1 MRVVRSSVYRRYTS
15 SLNDL
20 QSNLNKSMNKV
31 STGAA
36 YETAAD
42 NPLAYYQ
49 GKKMDHLYQDAKSK
63 SSILGD
69 IKNRLYQQ
77 EQGARDI
84 QKTLSNSKTSMQYV
98 LDSSHNSSKTSVQ
111 TKRDALLQDV
121 QSMVSNLNS
130 QYQDF
135 YVYGGNDITTAPF
148 SLSGD
153 GKTLTYTHKYSD
165 GTTKTVNMTMA
176 YDKIQILTVMI

>member
-77 EQGARDI
+77 EQG
-84 QKTLSNSKTSMQYV
+84 SKGYPENFKQ
-98 LDSSHNSSKTSVQ
+98 Q
-111 TKRDALLQDV
+111 
-121 QSMVSNLNS
+121 
-130 QYQDF
+130 QDF
-135 YVYGGNDITTAPF
+135 HAVCAGFLP
-148 SLSGD
+148 
-153 GKTLTYTHKYSD
+153 
-165 GTTKTVNMTMA
+165 
-176 YDKIQILTVMI
+176 

>member
-49 GKKMDHLYQDAKSK
+49 GAGRKRYPEDFK
-63 SSILGD
+63 
-69 IKNRLYQQ
+69 QQ
-77 EQGARDI
+77 
-84 QKTLSNSKTSMQYV
+84 
-98 LDSSHNSSKTSVQ
+98 
-111 TKRDALLQDV
+111 
-121 QSMVSNLNS
+121 
-130 QYQDF
+130 
-135 YVYGGNDITTAPF
+135 
-148 SLSGD
+148 
-153 GKTLTYTHKYSD
+153 
-165 GTTKTVNMTMA
+165 
-176 YDKIQILTVMI
+176 

>member
-1 MRVVRSSVYRRYTS
+1 
-15 SLNDL
+15 
-20 QSNLNKSMNKV
+20 MNKV

-77 EQGARDI
+77 EQCARHPAVHPVV
-84 QKTLSNSKTSMQYV
+84 N
-98 LDSSHNSSKTSVQ
+98 
-111 TKRDALLQDV
+111 KRQ
-121 QSMVSNLNS
+121 NLYHS
-130 QYQDF
+130 AEAWRQ
-135 YVYGGNDITTAPF
+135 
-148 SLSGD
+148 
-153 GKTLTYTHKYSD
+153 
-165 GTTKTVNMTMA
+165 
-176 YDKIQILTVMI
+176 

>member
-49 GKKMDHLYQDAKSK
+49 GKKELFEGLA
-63 SSILGD
+63 I
-69 IKNRLYQQ
+69 
-77 EQGARDI
+77 EQLERIG
-84 QKTLSNSKTSMQYV
+84 
-98 LDSSHNSSKTSVQ
+98 
-111 TKRDALLQDV
+111 
-121 QSMVSNLNS
+121 
-130 QYQDF
+130 
-135 YVYGGNDITTAPF
+135 
-148 SLSGD
+148 
-153 GKTLTYTHKYSD
+153 
-165 GTTKTVNMTMA
+165 
-176 YDKIQILTVMI
+176 

>member
-49 GKKMDHLYQDAKSK
+49 ERKWIIY
-63 SSILGD
+63 I
-69 IKNRLYQQ
+69 R
-77 EQGARDI
+77 
-84 QKTLSNSKTSMQYV
+84 MQRVKV
-98 LDSSHNSSKTSVQ
+98 L
-111 TKRDALLQDV
+111 
-121 QSMVSNLNS
+121 
-130 QYQDF
+130 F
-135 YVYGGNDITTAPF
+135 
-148 SLSGD
+148 
-153 GKTLTYTHKYSD
+153 
-165 GTTKTVNMTMA
+165 
-176 YDKIQILTVMI
+176 

>member
-20 QSNLNKSMNKV
+20 QSNLNKSMNKF

-84 QKTLSNSKTSMQYV
+84 HEDFKQQ
-98 LDSSHNSSKTSVQ
+98 
-111 TKRDALLQDV
+111 
-121 QSMVSNLNS
+121 
-130 QYQDF
+130 QDF
-135 YVYGGNDITTAPF
+135 HAVCAGFLPQQFKDLCPDKKRCTSPGCAEHGQQSEQPV
-148 SLSGD
+148 SGFLCLWR
-153 GKTLTYTHKYSD
+153 K
-165 GTTKTVNMTMA
+165 
-176 YDKIQILTVMI
+176 

>member
-49 GKKMDHLYQDAKSK
+49 GKKRRRQ
-63 SSILGD
+63 
-69 IKNRLYQQ
+69 
-77 EQGARDI
+77 
-84 QKTLSNSKTSMQYV
+84 
-98 LDSSHNSSKTSVQ
+98 
-111 TKRDALLQDV
+111 
-121 QSMVSNLNS
+121 
-130 QYQDF
+130 
-135 YVYGGNDITTAPF
+135 
-148 SLSGD
+148 
-153 GKTLTYTHKYSD
+153 
-165 GTTKTVNMTMA
+165 
-176 YDKIQILTVMI
+176 

>member
-84 QKTLSNSKTSMQYV
+84 QKTLSNSKTSIEV
-98 LDSSHNSSKTSVQ
+98 L
-111 TKRDALLQDV
+111 
-121 QSMVSNLNS
+121 
-130 QYQDF
+130 Y
-135 YVYGGNDITTAPF
+135 
-148 SLSGD
+148 
-153 GKTLTYTHKYSD
+153 
-165 GTTKTVNMTMA
+165 
-176 YDKIQILTVMI
+176 

>member
-49 GKKMDHLYQDAKSK
+49 GKKWIIY
-63 SSILGD
+63 I
-69 IKNRLYQQ
+69 R
-77 EQGARDI
+77 
-84 QKTLSNSKTSMQYV
+84 MQRVKV
-98 LDSSHNSSKTSVQ
+98 L
-111 TKRDALLQDV
+111 
-121 QSMVSNLNS
+121 
-130 QYQDF
+130 F
-135 YVYGGNDITTAPF
+135 
-148 SLSGD
+148 
-153 GKTLTYTHKYSD
+153 
-165 GTTKTVNMTMA
+165 
-176 YDKIQILTVMI
+176 